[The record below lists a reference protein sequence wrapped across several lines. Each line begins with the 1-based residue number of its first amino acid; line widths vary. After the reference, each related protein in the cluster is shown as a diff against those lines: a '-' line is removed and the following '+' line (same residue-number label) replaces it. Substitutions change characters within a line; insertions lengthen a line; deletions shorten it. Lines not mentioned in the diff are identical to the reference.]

1 MDLHALVSLFDSTL
15 HPEPEV
21 RQTAEQQLQQLEA
34 HDGFLST
41 LLQMISSPDL
51 PLGTKQAASIYFK
64 NRIRR
69 SWSGLHHQQLLHPP
83 IGDNDRNVT
92 RDNIL
97 GAIYA
102 APQTIKLQLTECLGI
117 MLKHDFPEK
126 WPQFIVHTKELLH
139 AQDAQKVYTG
149 LLALLEVIKVYRFSV
164 TKRDIIDEIAKELFP
179 QVQKIADEAVA
190 SDDELAMRMVWIS
203 FKSYYNSIQSGLPIA
218 FQEPGNL
225 VAWGTTFIKMI
236 EKPVA
241 FDKSTV
247 DEETAKEPVWKA
259 KKWATRSVNR
269 LYSRYGNPT
278 LLPATSTKQ
287 FGAFAK
293 LFTANFLPQ
302 IMQVYL
308 KQIEGYTTGHV
319 WMSTRVRGLVSM
331 FLSDCVKEKSAWK
344 LLKPHADGIVS
355 HFIFPQLCFSEAD
368 QELWEDN
375 PVEYVQKRV
384 EPIDDFGSSN
394 VAASNLLIDLAV
406 DRKKATLSSILSFIN
421 GILTSY
427 AQSPEE
433 SRNPRTKDG
442 ALAMM
447 SSLCG
452 TLCSRKSPVY
462 STLPEFLLT
471 HVIPEFASTYGFMRA
486 RALDTYCR
494 YSSIE
499 FSDPQ
504 ITRGIFESV
513 FGLLSDPQLPVRVH
527 AALALQ
533 PMIENEVIRDLLS
546 SHLPQVM
553 QVFLNLTNEIDSD
566 LISSVVEEFVEVFAD
581 RMSPFAVE
589 LAQQLCD
596 TFTRIMG
603 EVSANSADMS
613 GEVDEFSDKTM
624 AAMGVLKTLGTL
636 VLNLDSSPEVVFK
649 LEEVIFP
656 VVRFVLDQRIVD
668 LYDEVYEILDCCM
681 FAVKAVSPNAWSLFT
696 VIYNSF
702 KSDGIDFIEEMLPS
716 LDNYVSFGTDVVA
729 SNSEVQ
735 AHLFDIIE
743 TVMKSDRV
751 GENERICACKLMEAI
766 MLNVRGKVDGMIP
779 GFISL
784 AAAYLLVSDAIET
797 APFLVHALE
806 IILNALHYNPT
817 ITLNVLE
824 HHKWTEGIFT
834 RLMQSVTKFSR
845 VNDKKLLILGLTAVL
860 SVPAEQL
867 PASLQNGL
875 PQLFEGILQTF
886 RTLGQAME
894 SRDALER
901 MYQGNES
908 DDEFEWD
915 GNLDDDDD
923 DDNFDGV
930 EEADDDDAD
939 DLENA
944 YLKHLSNQASKAL
957 AGGSGNDD
965 DDDDGFGSDDED
977 EFGDELEEE
986 FSLETPLD
994 SINAYIHLQ
1003 ERLAEM
1009 QAANVAAYNVVV
1021 QSLSAENGQLL
1032 QSLIEEANKQRAEQ
1046 QKQAGAA

>member
-1 MDLHALVSLFDSTL
+1 
-15 HPEPEV
+15 
-21 RQTAEQQLQQLEA
+21 
-34 HDGFLST
+34 
-41 LLQMISSPDL
+41 
-51 PLGTKQAASIYFK
+51 
-64 NRIRR
+64 
-69 SWSGLHHQQLLHPP
+69 
-83 IGDNDRNVT
+83 
-92 RDNIL
+92 
-97 GAIYA
+97 
-102 APQTIKLQLTECLGI
+102 
-117 MLKHDFPEK
+117 
-126 WPQFIVHTKELLH
+126 
-139 AQDAQKVYTG
+139 
-149 LLALLEVIKVYRFSV
+149 
-164 TKRDIIDEIAKELFP
+164 
-179 QVQKIADEAVA
+179 
-190 SDDELAMRMVWIS
+190 
-203 FKSYYNSIQSGLPIA
+203 
-218 FQEPGNL
+218 
-225 VAWGTTFIKMI
+225 
-236 EKPVA
+236 
-241 FDKSTV
+241 
-247 DEETAKEPVWKA
+247 
-259 KKWATRSVNR
+259 
-269 LYSRYGNPT
+269 
-278 LLPATSTKQ
+278 
-287 FGAFAK
+287 
-293 LFTANFLPQ
+293 
-302 IMQVYL
+302 
-308 KQIEGYTTGHV
+308 
-319 WMSTRVRGLVSM
+319 
-331 FLSDCVKEKSAWK
+331 
-344 LLKPHADGIVS
+344 
-355 HFIFPQLCFSEAD
+355 
-368 QELWEDN
+368 ELWEDN

-421 GILTSY
+421 GILTTY
-427 AQSPEE
+427 AQSPAD

-462 STLPEFLLT
+462 NTLPEFLLT
-471 HVIPEFASTYGFMRA
+471 HVVPEFTSTYGFMRA

-636 VLNLDSSPEVVFK
+636 VLNLDSSPEVVYK

-696 VIYNSF
+696 VIYSSF

-716 LDNYVSFGTDVVA
+716 LDNYVSFGADVVA

-766 MLNVRGKVDGMIP
+766 MLNVRGKVDGMVP

-797 APFLVHALE
+797 APFLVYTLE
-806 IILNALHYNPT
+806 VILNALHYNPT

-834 RLMQSVTKFSR
+834 RLMQSVSKFSR

-867 PASLQNGL
+867 PPSLQNGL

-886 RTLGQAME
+886 RTLGQAVE

-901 MYQGNES
+901 MYQGNDS
-908 DDEFEWD
+908 DDDEFEWD

-957 AGGSGNDD
+957 AGASGNDD
-965 DDDDGFGSDDED
+965 DDDDGFGSDDDD
-977 EFGDELEEE
+977 EFGDGLEEE

-994 SINAYIHLQ
+994 NINAYIHLQ

-1009 QAANVAAYNVVV
+1009 QAVNVAAYNVVV